1 MDHKD
6 DPQIYL
12 AIIRAEIERNDKREA
27 SKRRADAGALATD
40 DYGAMED
47 VVLLRAI
54 DDLLKR
60 VWHKDDV
67 EGHYRKGRMHLNAL
81 AFHLA
86 KKLRENL

>member
-1 MDHKD
+1 MEPKE

-12 AIIRAEIERNDKREA
+12 AILRAEIERHDQQQA
-27 SKRRADAGALATD
+27 AKRRADSGALPTD
-40 DYGAMED
+40 DYGAIED

-60 VWHKDDV
+60 VWHKED
-67 EGHYRKGRMHLNAL
+67 EHYRKGRMHLDAL
-81 AFHLA
+81 AFRLR